1 MLETAYC
8 LFLYV
13 DPVAVGNGTS
23 TVVGCKLDFH
33 STPQVICLV
42 MCILVV
48 MMVAYF
54 LDNIWVKLL
63 RNSNEANPMKKSVL
77 CPLNAKTDKVFFSL
91 LTFLIAL
98 S

>member
-1 MLETAYC
+1 M
-8 LFLYV
+8 
-13 DPVAVGNGTS
+13 GNGTS
-23 TVVGCKLDFH
+23 TVVGCKLDFR

-63 RNSNEANPMKKSVL
+63 RNSHEANPMKTSAL
-77 CPLNAKTDKVFFSL
+77 CPLNARSDEMFLSL
-91 LTFLIAL
+91 PTFLRAL
-98 S
+98 N